1 LTPAPSEV
9 AMAIYEFECKR
20 HGRFEHFGHMARC
33 SEPSP
38 CPDCGALSSRV
49 VSAFSFASL
58 TPTLFFQERSQAD
71 GGGYA
76 QVGKVD
82 HAPAVKPARQHNLAE
97 V

>member
-1 LTPAPSEV
+1 MP
-9 AMAIYEFECKR
+9 IYEYGCKE
-20 HGRFEHFGHMARC
+20 HGRFEHFGHMEGCA
-33 SEPSP
+33 EPRP
-38 CPDCGALSSRV
+38 CPECDKPSERV

-58 TPTLFFQERSQAD
+58 TPTLFFQERAQAD

-82 HAPAVKPARQHNLAE
+82 HAPAVKPATPRQHNLAE